1 MPNGPAGVMTVR
13 HMHRHGQPSTDRRL
27 EPIPPSIQVAKGSK
41 TQHKRLDNME
51 HSTGIGIPNWQ
62 VPHTQPKT
70 RPLFYKPNSRLAFCS
85 SWTSIMVVTRNQW
98 THHSAIPSHSWTH
111 SFHIQGEPQEEP
123 EQCLH
128 HTTVQVHETK
138 VILTGNRPIAQPTK
152 QKDPLTQLLATNS
165 AIHGT
170 EKWS

>member
-62 VPHTQPKT
+62 VPHTQPKLGHYFT
-70 RPLFYKPNSRLAFCS
+70 NQAAGWLSAPAEQALWWLQE
-85 SWTSIMVVTRNQW
+85 TSGLIIVQS
-98 THHSAIPSHSWTH
+98 HH
-111 SFHIQGEPQEEP
+111 
-123 EQCLH
+123 
-128 HTTVQVHETK
+128 
-138 VILTGNRPIAQPTK
+138 
-152 QKDPLTQLLATNS
+152 
-165 AIHGT
+165 IHGHT
-170 EKWS
+170 VSTYKENHRKNQNNVSTTPLYRYMKPK